1 MARHLRSGTGPG
13 VGNLI
18 IRSVPLGGVRRL
30 TFLPHTG
37 VVSMSISFAVFF
49 FFPFFPTGDFSVRT
63 SGFRYGT
70 TICFI
75 GSLKKPVRSWQCEWD
90 MGKWFD
96 SRSGRTEGSR
106 RHGFVRAFLFAF
118 IWLVY
123 RLSGAAIPP
132 LVARRHK
139 GRPPL

>member
-1 MARHLRSGTGPG
+1 
-13 VGNLI
+13 
-18 IRSVPLGGVRRL
+18 
-30 TFLPHTG
+30 
-37 VVSMSISFAVFF
+37 MSISFAVFF

-63 SGFRYGT
+63 PGFRYGT

-75 GSLKKPVRSWQCEWD
+75 GSLKKPVGSASGTWESGLIPDPDAPKGRVVTVSFARS
-90 MGKWFD
+90 
-96 SRSGRTEGSR
+96 SS
-106 RHGFVRAFLFAF
+106 F